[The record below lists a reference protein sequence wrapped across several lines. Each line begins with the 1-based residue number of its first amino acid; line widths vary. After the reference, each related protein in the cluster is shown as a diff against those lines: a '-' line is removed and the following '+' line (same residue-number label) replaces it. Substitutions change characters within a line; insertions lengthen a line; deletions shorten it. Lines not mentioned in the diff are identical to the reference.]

1 MKESSMLH
9 STMRVLAFVLV
20 ASTPAEEQAC
30 AATSGASIIPR
41 KMPMLAGPG
50 AIAAM
55 VSGGESHCVWR
66 HVSSMPRFLSR
77 RHFLPVLAGGLGDTA
92 IRIRM
97 CLIGIAALRSVAL
110 SRGPTERFG
119 VIDPLGSRF

>member
-20 ASTPAEEQAC
+20 ASTPAEEQEC
-30 AATSGASIIPR
+30 AAKSGASIIPLE
-41 KMPMLAGPG
+41 MLMLAGPG

-55 VSGGESHCVWR
+55 VSGGEPHCVWR

-77 RHFLPVLAGGLGDTA
+77 LQFLPILAGALG
-92 IRIRM
+92 
-97 CLIGIAALRSVAL
+97 AASVTPPFA
-110 SRGPTERFG
+110 SGCG
-119 VIDPLGSRF
+119 